1 MNAIESLPAVVDL
14 LPHRGE
20 MLLLDRVLVV
30 DEPGVT
36 VLAHAGGQTW
46 YADTSNTMPAWI
58 GIELMAQA
66 IAAHVGWR
74 KAQRGLLPQR
84 GVLLGT
90 RAYHCDTHFF
100 EGELEIDANLSFID
114 ESGLGAYRC
123 AIRMGGAVVATANL
137 KVFEPEDFE
146 QFLNAQIFNASMGVS

>member
-1 MNAIESLPAVVDL
+1 MNAMVSLPAIVDL

-20 MLLLDRVLVV
+20 MLLLDRLMSV
-30 DEPGVT
+30 DEQGVT
-36 VLAHAGGQTW
+36 VLAHAGGQSW
-46 YADTSNTMPAWI
+46 YADLSNTMPAWI

-66 IAAHVGWR
+66 IAVHVGWR

-90 RAYHCDTHFF
+90 RSYQCDVAVF
-100 EGELEIDANLSFID
+100 EGELEIEASLSFID

-123 AIRMGGAVVATANL
+123 HIRTGGCLVASSNL
-137 KVFEPEDFE
+137 KVYEPEDFE
-146 QFLNAQIFNASMGVS
+146 LFFNSQVGTQ